1 MPNTTEEL
9 LLRISGDSQGG
20 QQAIQ
25 QIVGSMDGL
34 KGKSEELA
42 GLLQKAFTDP
52 GAAIEGLSTS
62 ISDVLAPSLVS
73 VEALVAGLAAGFV
86 AVGVAAFELAEHTA
100 GIGGHLQDLA
110 DKTGIAVPEL
120 SQLSNALQV
129 AGGDMTTVAN
139 AIVMMQK
146 NMAEDGDKFNEGL
159 RRINVSVDALRAM
172 TPDQQFR
179 TLAAAIA
186 ETTDPSQRAAAA
198 MEIFGRQGRELLPVM
213 DKLDEALK
221 LTSSITPWSA
231 EQAHQAEEFEMQT
244 KALKLQ
250 FDEVVVTLGR
260 EVLPTVSSIVGWFA
274 EGARSG
280 RSFGDALRDSLIPG
294 WQEFST
300 WLGRGALAAETAGA
314 KQDVINR
321 AVEQGAPKTIQ
332 YADAVKYLTEKY
344 EALHPHQD
352 TATTAADKWL
362 AKLTENATKAM
373 QTAAAQDALTESLAN
388 LGIVQGDVTDF
399 GAQVEKDWQKRHDA
413 AEKYDQAL
421 RNLTD
426 VEGGYKTLLEQLGDD
441 TVQAIFYE
449 LQHKGA
455 IEDIATVY
463 GVTTTQVRIL
473 ADEQR
478 THEKEQTDALTLF
491 SQLHEQTFKLAQQ
504 HEKDW
509 RKEQDDALKA
519 ANKAVVDMTLATAAN
534 WNSYYD
540 DVEKRSLSAKDYQVL
555 KVSEWKDAQLAKF
568 DPARGDWANYY
579 ASVEAL
585 SQQKLQ
591 EIEEKHNVLFQDIK
605 GFLTDMTGADGQ
617 SGWGK
622 HFFDVLAAGDGFKK
636 GMLAIWDGGEDS
648 IRGRVIKIL
657 EQMAIDFVN
666 VYISKAAAA
675 LTGWLA
681 SLGGHGGL
689 LGFLAGLIP
698 GHGGDNGSSTPIT
711 GGHFDGDG
719 NWVPDPAG
727 GGGSGGGE
735 PHPGGPGGPGHENPE
750 PHESMGG
757 IIPQYFRR
765 GGFPGYPIGTDTV
778 PTWLTPGEGVLNT
791 RAMARLGT
799 ENFER
804 LNAGAR
810 PGDLAGG
817 GPRVV
822 QNFYIDG
829 NVWALQDLSRAVAQ
843 QLADDFMQVGGGM
856 PLDH

>member
-1 MPNTTEEL
+1 VNTAEEL
-9 LLRISGDSQGG
+9 LLKISGDSQGG

-52 GAAIEGLSTS
+52 GAALEQLGTTVTTVTHDSFGGFSEMLRGPVAEGL
-62 ISDVLAPSLVS
+62 L
-73 VEALVAGLAAGFV
+73 GMAAAV
-86 AVGVAAFELAEHTA
+86 AVLGPALYEMGQHATETAAELEKVSLT
-100 GIGGHLQDLA
+100 
-110 DKTGIAVPEL
+110 TGIAVPNLADLKFAVEATGG
-120 SQLSNALQV
+120 SFDQLNSLMFAFEQRMDNSAAKV
-129 AGGDMTTVAN
+129 D
-139 AIVMMQK
+139 
-146 NMAEDGDKFNEGL
+146 EGL
-159 RRINVSVDALRAM
+159 KLIGLSLADIKAM
-172 TPDQQFR
+172 QPDQAI
-179 TLAAAIA
+179 LAISEAMRKA
-186 ETTDPSQRAAAA
+186 EGGTNLAAAA
-198 MEIFGRQGRELLPVM
+198 MDIFGRQGKTALPELLGPLKELADKSRELGGVTAEAAEQAHEFEIKHKEMSLETSRAWTELGLVVAPTSQTISLAWERMKQALANVVLTINDVNTGFGYFHAIYQAFVSDTDKLPKVNENIKGLADGTGLAAKTLQDWNEQVKAM
-213 DKLDEALK
+213 AAHTGPSLDEALA
-221 LTSSITPWSA
+221 I
-231 EQAHQAEEFEMQT
+231 
-244 KALKLQ
+244 
-250 FDEVVVTLGR
+250 DR
-260 EVLPTVSSIVGWFA
+260 EAT
-274 EGARSG
+274 
-280 RSFGDALRDSLIPG
+280 RD
-294 WQEFST
+294 
-300 WLGRGALAAETAGA
+300 
-314 KQDVINR
+314 
-321 AVEQGAPKTIQ
+321 
-332 YADAVKYLTEKY
+332 LTEKMK
-344 EALHPHQD
+344 EAHKEEEKRLH
-352 TATTAADKWL
+352 DKEL
-362 AKLTENATKAM
+362 
-373 QTAAAQDALTESLAN
+373 
-388 LGIVQGDVTDF
+388 
-399 GAQVEKDWQKRHDA
+399 
-413 AEKYDQAL
+413 YDKAL
-421 RNLTD
+421 RNLID
-426 VEGGYKTLLEQLGDD
+426 SEGGYKTLLEQLGDD

-568 DPARGDWANYY
+568 DPARGDWAAYY
-579 ASVEAL
+579 QSVEAL
-585 SQQKLQ
+585 SQEKLTA
-591 EIEEKHNVLFQDIK
+591 IEQQHNVLFQDVK

-648 IRGRVIKIL
+648 IRGRLIKIL
-657 EQMAIDFVN
+657 EQMALDFVN
-666 VYISKAAAA
+666 VYIAKAAAA
-675 LTGWLA
+675 LTGWLTG
-681 SLGGHGGL
+681 LGGGGGGGL
-689 LGFLAGLIP
+689 LGLLAGLL
-698 GHGGDNGSSTPIT
+698 GHGGDNKGNGTPIEH
-711 GGHFDGDG
+711 GHFDPGTG
-719 NWVPDPAG
+719 QWVPDEP
-727 GGGSGGGE
+727 SGDSDSS
-735 PHPGGPGGPGHENPE
+735 HPPTTDDPNKPPE
-750 PHESMGG
+750 QHESLGG

-843 QLADDFMQVGGGM
+843 QLADDFMQIGGGL